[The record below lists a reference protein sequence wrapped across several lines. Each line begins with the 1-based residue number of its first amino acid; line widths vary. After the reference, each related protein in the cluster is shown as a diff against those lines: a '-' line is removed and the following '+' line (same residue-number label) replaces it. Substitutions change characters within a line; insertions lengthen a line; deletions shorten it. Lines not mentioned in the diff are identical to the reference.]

1 MDWIKAD
8 LVFIPEIIDYT
19 NDSSFTHSLIKPE
32 TIELQLRRW
41 LSSWQI
47 LYQIIRGRQR
57 RRLVKCSLYL
67 LIAIVR
73 SERKSLTMADVN
85 TLCHR
90 PIKCNIELPC
100 ESFDKLPREN
110 YFDLWCTSKFYCIE
124 VREIMQINFRFIQM
138 RTDFWGFER
147 REIEISRSPMNA
159 TVFSVSPEKLVL
171 KMSITLESFLF
182 NAGHL
187 SLTKM
192 SCFISANISLDLWK
206 RW

>member
-19 NDSSFTHSLIKPE
+19 NDSSFTRSLIKPE
-32 TIELQLRRW
+32 TIEFQLRRW

-57 RRLVKCSLYL
+57 RRLVKCSLYF

-100 ESFDKLPREN
+100 ESFDKLPSEN

-124 VREIMQINFRFIQM
+124 VREIKSIFCLCTIHPNADRFLRI
-138 RTDFWGFER
+138 RTKWNWNLP
-147 REIEISRSPMNA
+147 ISDECNRF
-159 TVFSVSPEKLVL
+159 FS
-171 KMSITLESFLF
+171 
-182 NAGHL
+182 L
-187 SLTKM
+187 SRKA
-192 SCFISANISLDLWK
+192 CFKNVNYFGIFFV
-206 RW
+206 

>member
-8 LVFIPEIIDYT
+8 LVFFAEIIDYT

-57 RRLVKCSLYL
+57 RRLVKCSLYF

-90 PIKCNIELPC
+90 PIKCNFELPC

-124 VREIMQINFRFIQM
+124 VREIMQINFLSVH
-138 RTDFWGFER
+138 DSSKWGPIFED
-147 REIEISRSPMNA
+147 SNDVKLKSPDLRWMPP
-159 TVFSVSPEKLVL
+159 FFQSPQK
-171 KMSITLESFLF
+171 SLF
-182 NAGHL
+182 
-187 SLTKM
+187 
-192 SCFISANISLDLWK
+192 
-206 RW
+206 